1 MSSAATE
8 SNVYFQGII
17 PNFCKAADLTWSNS
31 LPVITLIVGQAL
43 IFAAKLI
50 EPLWMRRLVKIDRER
65 EDLIKLQDA
74 IERLGDKSLVML
86 TNSASS
92 AEDYSQHFRVAERE
106 VRLALT
112 SLHILSS
119 RIDDEDVQTI
129 TEKLYH

>member
-1 MSSAATE
+1 
-8 SNVYFQGII
+8 
-17 PNFCKAADLTWSNS
+17 
-31 LPVITLIVGQAL
+31 
-43 IFAAKLI
+43 
-50 EPLWMRRLVKIDRER
+50 MRRLVKIDRER